1 MNNSIKKRFVNDYNL
16 PIQVF
21 DDNYFFYYLT
31 LYDDKHQTLSKW
43 NKLIDVINNKFNG
56 NDDEWLTYYSKVR
69 DNIITSI
76 LNSPA
81 YIKFSQEDNMNKY
94 HFKNDI
100 FKDVNIYTENFLNH
114 TLLSIDL
121 KKANFQALKYHNSE
135 IIFNTN
141 TYEDLIGKFSDCEY
155 IKESKYTRQVI
166 FGKLNPRR
174 QITIERYIMNLI
186 YNSKCELMNYLK
198 ANAKLVAFKNDEMI
212 FDISNCDINDISKY
226 TNITIIDS
234 FNVKIEIFVLE
245 LMQFKTHTE
254 SAINVWRKVFND
266 GNYELKSAPV
276 TYYPQIFKRWMG
288 IPIDERDLV
297 FFHENQLAKFIY
309 PLSYND

>member
-21 DDNYFFYYLT
+21 DDKYFFYYLD
-31 LYDDKHQTLSKW
+31 LYEKTHKALTKW
-43 NKLIDVINNKFNG
+43 NNLVDMINNKFDG
-56 NDDEWLTYYSKVR
+56 NDDNWLSYYSEVR

-76 LNSPA
+76 LNNPA
-81 YIKFSQEDNMNKY
+81 YIKFSQEDNMSQY
-94 HFKNDI
+94 QFKNDS

-121 KKANFQALKYHNSE
+121 KKANFQALKFHNSE
-135 IIFNTN
+135 IIFNAN
-141 TYEDLIGKFSDCEY
+141 TYEELIEKFSDCEY

-186 YNSKCELMNYLK
+186 YNSNCDLMNYLK
-198 ANAKLVAFKNDEMI
+198 DKAELVSFKNDEII
-212 FDISNCDINDISKY
+212 FDITNCDLIDLNGY
-226 TNITIIDS
+226 TNIT
-234 FNVKIEIFVLE
+234 KIENFDIKIE
-245 LMQFKTHTE
+245 LFILNRMRFKTHTG
-254 SAINVWRKVFND
+254 SDINIWKKVFDD
-266 GNYELKSAPV
+266 GSEELKSAPI
-276 TYYPQIFKRWMG
+276 TYYAQIYKKWMN
-288 IPIDERDLV
+288 IPIIDDDLV

-309 PLSYND
+309 PLSYEK